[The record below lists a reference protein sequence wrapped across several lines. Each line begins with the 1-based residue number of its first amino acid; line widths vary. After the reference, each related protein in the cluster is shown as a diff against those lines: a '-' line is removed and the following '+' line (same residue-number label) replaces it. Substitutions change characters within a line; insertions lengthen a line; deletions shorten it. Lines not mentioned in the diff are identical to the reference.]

1 MRFDTPA
8 TTNPID
14 QLRVIGKP
22 HDRIDGPLKTTGN
35 ATYAY
40 EQHAA
45 APNAAYGFILGAG
58 IAKGTIKSIDLDEAR
73 RAPGTLE
80 IITYENAGPLGF
92 APFIPRTAA
101 LAGPRVTHYH
111 QAIALVV
118 AETFEQARDA
128 ASQIRITYSEE
139 AGRYDLAA
147 QYDTA
152 PIAPDY
158 ILGPSEMRVNDFDG
172 AFASAPFQ
180 LDETYTTPPESHAM
194 MEPQAT
200 TAVWEGDQLI
210 CWTSTQG
217 IAVALGDLAAVIGI
231 PPENIR
237 VVSPFIGGGFGSK
250 SFNHADISLA
260 AIAARMVG
268 RPVKVAMQRPLVINN
283 TTHRPATIQRIKLG
297 ANADGKIT
305 AIGHEA
311 LFGNVENGWQESAIV
326 PTRHLYAG
334 ANRMTLARMAT
345 LDLPEGSTMRAPC
358 EAAGMMALEIAMDEM
373 AEKLG
378 MDPVEFRIVNDTQ
391 VSPEHPERPF
401 SLRKLNEC
409 FRLGADRFDWQDRPS
424 RPRAVQEDGWYI
436 GMGTAAAI
444 RGALAFPSAAR
455 VRLASDG
462 IVTVECDMTD
472 IGTGTYTVLAQ
483 TAAEMMGVDI
493 DQVAVSLGDNN
504 LPATAGSGG
513 QYGCASSTGAV
524 YAACV
529 KLRELVAETLGFPG
543 GEAIFEGGMVR
554 HGETSLPLAT
564 AATNGELAAEDLME
578 YGDLFQT
585 FDQQTF
591 GAHFVKVAVNS
602 ATAEVRVRNMLMVC
616 AAGRILNPKTAR
628 SQIIGGMTMGLGG
641 ALMEELVV
649 DKNRGFFVNHD
660 LASYEVPV
668 HADVPHQEVVFLDEV
683 DPYTSPLKAKG
694 VGELGI
700 SGVAAAIANAIYN
713 ATGVRVRQYP
723 MTLEKYLSE
732 LPQI

>member
-14 QLRVIGKP
+14 RLRVIGQP

-45 APNAAYGFILGAG
+45 APNAAYGFIVGAG
-58 IAKGTIKSIDLDEAR
+58 IAKGTVENIDLDGAR
-73 RAPGTLE
+73 AAPGVLE
-80 IITYENAGPLGF
+80 IITYENAGPLGA
-92 APFIPRTAA
+92 APFIPRTVP
-101 LAGPRVTHYH
+101 LAGPNVTHYH
-111 QAIALVV
+111 QAIAFVV

-128 ASQIRITYSEE
+128 ASHIKITYLEE
-139 AGRYDLAA
+139 AGSFDLAE
-147 QYDTA
+147 QYETA

-158 ILGPSEMRVNDFDG
+158 ILGPAESRTNDFEG

-180 LDETYTTPPESHAM
+180 LDEMYATPAETAAM

-200 TAVWEGDQLI
+200 MAVWEGDQLI
-210 CWTSTQG
+210 CFTSTQG

-231 PPENIR
+231 PSENIR
-237 VVSPFIGGGFGSK
+237 VMSPFIGGGFGSK

-260 AIAARMVG
+260 AIGARLVG
-268 RPVKVAMQRPLVINN
+268 RPVKVAMQRSLVINN
-283 TTHRPATIQRIKLG
+283 TTHRPATIQRIRLG
-297 ANADGKIT
+297 ATADGKLT

-311 LFGNVENGWQESAIV
+311 VFGNVPNGWQEMATI
-326 PTRHLYAG
+326 PTRALYAG
-334 ANRMTLARMAT
+334 ANRLLLARMAT

-358 EAAGMMALEIAMDEM
+358 EAAGLMALEIAMDEM
-373 AEKLG
+373 AEKLD
-378 MDPVEFRIVNDTQ
+378 MDPVAFRIANDTQ
-391 VSPEHPERPF
+391 VNPEHPERPF

-409 FRLGADRFDWQDRPS
+409 FRLGAERFGWQDR
-424 RPRAVQEDGWYI
+424 RAAPRSVQEDGWYV

-455 VRLASDG
+455 VRLAPDG

-493 DQVAVSLGDNN
+493 DQVAVSLGDSN

-524 YAACV
+524 YAACI
-529 KLRELVAETLGFPG
+529 KLRALVAERLGFPT
-543 GEAIFEGGMVR
+543 A
-554 HGETSLPLAT
+554 ETDFVDGTVQYGDKAVSLAS
-564 AATNGELAAEDLME
+564 AAEDGELVVEDLME

-585 FDQQTF
+585 YDQQTF
-591 GAHFVKVAVNS
+591 GAHFVKVAVNA
-602 ATAEVRVRNMLMVC
+602 ATGEVRVREMLMVC

-628 SQIIGGMTMGLGG
+628 SQIIGGMTMGLGA

-649 DKNRGFFVNHD
+649 DKKRGFFVNHD

-668 HADVPHQEVVFLDEV
+668 HADIPHQDVVFLDEV

-723 MTLEKYLSE
+723 ITLDRYLSD
-732 LPQI
+732 LPKI